1 MPIGCG
7 QACRTSQQQSLGFSF
22 RRHLF
27 SRLDLFSSHLISSH
41 RSFSLKVLIA
51 SHCHHSLCHRISSR
65 FISCRVSFSIRRISS
80 HPIISHHIS
89 SYLIISH
96 LISSPLISGLL
107 CLSQLFSAD
116 HNSLMSSEL
125 FSSLLSSSEFFSFQL
140 SSASPFCYSALH
152 RSSHVRPSQLIPSHL
167 TVANFC
173 KGAVQGAVQ
182 ATVQSAVTRV
192 HSAVAKSGK
201 GAVQGAVQAA
211 VHSARPLHCKGLCWA
226 RSSIVHCVFFLKLQ
240 RLKCCHAM
248 GMKLVLARNQFVHAL
263 A

>member
-1 MPIGCG
+1 M
-7 QACRTSQQQSLGFSF
+7 
-22 RRHLF
+22 
-27 SRLDLFSSHLISSH
+27 
-41 RSFSLKVLIA
+41 
-51 SHCHHSLCHRISSR
+51 
-65 FISCRVSFSIRRISS
+65 
-80 HPIISHHIS
+80 
-89 SYLIISH
+89 
-96 LISSPLISGLL
+96 
-107 CLSQLFSAD
+107 
-116 HNSLMSSEL
+116 
-125 FSSLLSSSEFFSFQL
+125 
-140 SSASPFCYSALH
+140 
-152 RSSHVRPSQLIPSHL
+152 
-167 TVANFC
+167 ANFC

-201 GAVQGAVQAA
+201 GAVQAA